1 MSNTGIHIRDNFDET
16 ITLPTKN
23 GILPQSHR
31 KRTPLLAIAS
41 RSAQNKPDQNV
52 PTKDE

>member
-1 MSNTGIHIRDNFDET
+1 MSNIGIHISDNFDET

-23 GILPQSHR
+23 GISPQSHR

-41 RSAQNKPDQNV
+41 RSAQDKPNENV
-52 PTKDE
+52 PTKDK